1 MPHEPRRK
9 GERFVSTLIELDGV
23 WHLVVARGSWGFT
36 ARRLTTEEFERA
48 MTALDDVHA
57 ELEAVFIGPR
67 G

>member
-1 MPHEPRRK
+1 M
-9 GERFVSTLIELDGV
+9 IELDGV

-36 ARRLTTEEFERA
+36 ARRLTPEEFERA

-57 ELEAVFIGPR
+57 ELEAGFIGPR